1 MRGEAVDAVVKWG
14 IVRSQVKYVVFKYV
28 TRIPL
33 HRLTSAKRSLS
44 REELDEKYG
53 FSRTICLV

>member
-14 IVRSQVKYVVFKYV
+14 IVRSLVKYVVSKYV

-33 HRLTSAKRSLS
+33 HRLTSAKRPLS